1 MSFCQH
7 TVTVTPSKIGP
18 SSACTLAEKMCVVK
32 RTHSLGFACCAAL
45 IEGLPQ
51 SMVQHWV
58 SQEEQLKQRVK
69 ALIPSKKENV
79 FKAKGGRKS
88 LFRDE
93 VEEQLLAH
101 HKERHG

>member
-1 MSFCQH
+1 MER
-7 TVTVTPSKIGP
+7 
-18 SSACTLAEKMCVVK
+18 A
-32 RTHSLGFACCAAL
+32 HSLSFACRAAL

-51 SMVQHWV
+51 SSLQHWL

>member
-69 ALIPSKKENV
+69 ALIPSKKKNV
-79 FKAKGGRKS
+79 SEEKGGRKS
-88 LFRDE
+88 PFGDE
-93 VEEQLLAH
+93 VVGQLLVHCREH
-101 HKERHG
+101 HG